1 MEFDKICGIILG
13 HSLGDALGSPHE
25 FYPHGT
31 YTGKL
36 EFIYHIILNY
46 HIFFFKHIN
55 CIILCKLVTIYFM

>member
-36 EFIYHIILNY
+36 EFILSKYNQAFGNIIY
-46 HIFFFKHIN
+46 KIYPI
-55 CIILCKLVTIYFM
+55 KL